1 MVLRTT
7 GANWL
12 TLMMRAERAR
22 RGAEPL
28 DSEWLLYGPTDPE
41 FVQDQGR
48 NPDEAQTDDTAPAPL
63 LAAE

>member
-22 RGAEPL
+22 RGDPL
-28 DSEWLLYGPTDPE
+28 DSEWLLYGPTDPDA
-41 FVQDQGR
+41 V
-48 NPDEAQTDDTAPAPL
+48 EAEDDAPGL

>member
-12 TLMMRAERAR
+12 TLMMRAERGR
-22 RGAEPL
+22 RGDDAV
-28 DSEWLLYGPTDPE
+28 DSEWLLYGPTDPDAVE
-41 FVQDQGR
+41 DDG
-48 NPDEAQTDDTAPAPL
+48 EAIHL

>member
-7 GANWL
+7 GASWL

-22 RGAEPL
+22 RCWEPFG
-28 DSEWLLYGPTDPE
+28 SEWLLYGPTDPE
-41 FVQDQGR
+41 VVQDQ
-48 NPDEAQTDDTAPAPL
+48 DQDDAPPTL

>member
-7 GANWL
+7 GASWL

-22 RGAEPL
+22 RCWEPFG
-28 DSEWLLYGPTDPE
+28 SEWLLYGPTDPE
-41 FVQDQGR
+41 VVQGLDSGQ
-48 NPDEAQTDDTAPAPL
+48 EEDDAPPTL

>member
-1 MVLRTT
+1 MVLQTT

-22 RGAEPL
+22 RGFDPL
-28 DSEWLLYGPTDPE
+28 DSEWLLYGPTDPDAVE
-41 FVQDQGR
+41 GGVEDDA
-48 NPDEAQTDDTAPAPL
+48 PDL

>member
-12 TLMMRAERAR
+12 TLMMRAERGR
-22 RGAEPL
+22 RGGESL
-28 DSEWLLYGPTDPE
+28 DSEWLLYGPTDPDA
-41 FVQDQGR
+41 VR
-48 NPDEAQTDDTAPAPL
+48 DEGEGDAPGL

>member
-1 MVLRTT
+1 MVLRTA

-22 RGAEPL
+22 RGFDLL
-28 DSEWLLYGPTDPE
+28 DSQWLLYGPTDPDA
-41 FVQDQGR
+41 VDVDVLA
-48 NPDEAQTDDTAPAPL
+48 PDDAPDR

>member
-12 TLMMRAERAR
+12 TMMMRAERAR
-22 RGAEPL
+22 RGEAIPHT
-28 DSEWLLYGPTDPE
+28 DWLLYGPTDSDAVE
-41 FVQDQGR
+41 
-48 NPDEAQTDDTAPAPL
+48 DERGVVARL

>member
-22 RGAEPL
+22 RGFDPP
-28 DSEWLLYGPTDPE
+28 DSEWLLYGPTDPDAVE
-41 FVQDQGR
+41 GG
-48 NPDEAQTDDTAPAPL
+48 DDDPGL

>member
-7 GANWL
+7 GASWL

-22 RGAEPL
+22 RCWEPFG
-28 DSEWLLYGPTDPE
+28 SEWLLYGPTDPE
-41 FVQDQGR
+41 VVQG
-48 NPDEAQTDDTAPAPL
+48 PDSGQEEDDAPPTL

>member
-22 RGAEPL
+22 RGFEPL
-28 DSEWLLYGPTDPE
+28 DSEWLLYGPTDPDAVE
-41 FVQDQGR
+41 DERQDEG
-48 NPDEAQTDDTAPAPL
+48 EDDAPGL

>member
-1 MVLRTT
+1 MVLQTT

-22 RGAEPL
+22 RGFDPL
-28 DSEWLLYGPTDPE
+28 DSEWLLYGPTDPDA
-41 FVQDQGR
+41 VQDEAEHDA
-48 NPDEAQTDDTAPAPL
+48 PDL

>member
-12 TLMMRAERAR
+12 TLMMRAERG
-22 RGAEPL
+22 RGRDRGS
-28 DSEWLLYGPTDPE
+28 DSAWLLYGPNDPDAVRDE
-41 FVQDQGR
+41 DQAG
-48 NPDEAQTDDTAPAPL
+48 DHL

>member
-12 TLMMRAERAR
+12 ALMMRAERAR
-22 RGAEPL
+22 RGFDEL
-28 DSEWLLYGPTDPE
+28 DSEWLLYGPTDPDAVE
-41 FVQDQGR
+41 ITVEVEVQDEDPG
-48 NPDEAQTDDTAPAPL
+48 L